1 MSEYVLPLNGGPDG
15 QAQGGEDD
23 GKRDPVHAGGP
34 GMPPE
39 KDLAPDH
46 ERSGP
51 DADGRRRA
59 DRHRDPG
66 RSRIRSWAGS
76 SDSFLLER
84 GIQDEG
90 RMPGG
95 KN

>member
-1 MSEYVLPLNGGPDG
+1 MDKEIQYI
-15 QAQGGEDD
+15 
-23 GKRDPVHAGGP
+23 PVGRVRRRRRTW
-34 GMPPE
+34 
-39 KDLAPDH
+39 APDH

-59 DRHRDPG
+59 DCHRDPG
-66 RSRIRSWAGS
+66 RGRIRSRAGS

-90 RMPGG
+90 QIPSG

>member
-1 MSEYVLPLNGGPDG
+1 MGKPGESRFK
-15 QAQGGEDD
+15 GGEDN
-23 GKRDPVHAGGP
+23 GQRDPVHTSGAGT
-34 GMPPE
+34 PPE

-59 DRHRDPG
+59 DCHRDPG
-66 RSRIRSWAGS
+66 RGRIRSRAGS

-90 RMPGG
+90 QIPGG